1 MENKKIKRGRK
12 MKKRARPAWSEINLD
27 AFVENFKKIKA
38 MVRPGTMVTGVI
50 KADAYGHG
58 AIEIGK
64 VLQEEGV
71 DRFAVATLS
80 EALQLRKVFKKIPI
94 LILGYTPTYAADEVI
109 ENNIIQTMYNVDE
122 AGIFSDRAVKLE
134 KKLKLHI
141 KIDTGMSRLGFQANA
156 DSVEKIIQISKM
168 PNIEIEGMFT
178 HFAVA
183 DEADKEYTYNQ
194 YEKYKFMV
202 DSLKAQGLEIPVKH
216 VSNSAA
222 IMDLPE
228 MNMDMVRA
236 GIILYGLYPSDDVIK
251 ERIDLKQVMSLKAE
265 VSHVK
270 ELEAG
275 TGVSYG
281 LKYVTPGKRKIATVP
296 IGYAD
301 GYTRM
306 LSGKAEVLVKGV
318 KVPVVGRI
326 CMDQCLIDVTGIDVK
341 IGDEVILFGSDGTNT
356 ISIDELALKLG
367 TINYEI
373 TCMISKRI
381 PREYTRGGNKVKT
394 VDYLA
399 SL

>member
-1 MENKKIKRGRK
+1 

>member
-1 MENKKIKRGRK
+1 MRGRK
-12 MKKRARPAWSEINLD
+12 MVKRARPAWAEIDLD
-27 AFVENFKKIKA
+27 AFEENFKKIKA
-38 MVRPGTMVTGVI
+38 LVRPGAMVTGVI

-58 AIEIGK
+58 AVEIGK
-64 VLQEEGV
+64 VLLEQGV

-80 EALQLRKVFKKIPI
+80 EAVQLRKVFKEVPI

-109 ENNIIQTMYNVDE
+109 ENNIIQTMYNADE
-122 AGIFSDRAVKLE
+122 AGIFSERAKKMD
-134 KKLKLHI
+134 KKLKVHI
-141 KIDTGMSRLGFQANA
+141 KIDSGMSRLGFQANL
-156 DSVEKIIQISKM
+156 DSVEKIIKISEL

-183 DEADKEYTYNQ
+183 DEVDKEYTYSQ
-194 YEKYKFMV
+194 YEKYEFMV
-202 DSLKAQGLEIPVKH
+202 NSLKARGLEIPVKH

-236 GIILYGLYPSDDVIK
+236 GIILYGLYPSDEVIK

-275 TGVSYG
+275 RGVSYG
-281 LKYVTPGKRKIATVP
+281 LKYVTPGKRKIATIP

-326 CMDQCLIDVTGIDVK
+326 CMDQCLIDVTGADVK

-356 ISIDELALKLG
+356 ISIDEVARKLG

-381 PREYTRGGNKVKT
+381 PREYVRGGKT
-394 VDYLA
+394 IKSVDYLA

>member
-1 MENKKIKRGRK
+1 MV
-12 MKKRARPAWSEINLD
+12 KRARPAWAEIDLD
-27 AFVENFKKIKA
+27 AFEENFRKIKA
-38 MVRPGTMVTGVI
+38 LVRPGTMVTGVI

-58 AIEIGK
+58 AVEIGK
-64 VLQEEGV
+64 SLLELGV

-80 EALQLRKVFKKIPI
+80 EALQLRKVFKEVPI
-94 LILGYTPTYAADEVI
+94 LILGYTPAYAADDVI

-122 AGIFSDRAVKLE
+122 AGIFSERAE
-134 KKLKLHI
+134 ESGKKLKVHI
-141 KIDTGMSRLGFQANA
+141 KIDSGMSRLGFQANE
-156 DSVEKIIQISKM
+156 DSVDKIMQISKL

-183 DEADKEYTYNQ
+183 DEVDKSYTYGQ

-202 DSLKAQGLEIPVKH
+202 DSLKARGLEIPVKH

-236 GIILYGLYPSDDVIK
+236 GIILYGLYPSDEVIK
-251 ERIDLKQVMSLKAE
+251 ERIALRQVMSLKAE
-265 VSHVK
+265 ISHVK

-275 TGVSYG
+275 RGVSYG
-281 LKYVTPGKRKIATVP
+281 LKYVTPGKRKIATIP

-306 LSGKAEVLVKGV
+306 LSGKAEVLVNGE

-326 CMDQCLIDVTGIDVK
+326 CMDQCLIDVTGTDVK

-356 ISIDELALKLG
+356 ITIDEVASKLG

-381 PREYTRGGNKVKT
+381 PREYTRGGKTVKS

>member
-1 MENKKIKRGRK
+1 

-71 DRFAVATLS
+71 DRFAVATFS

-216 VSNSAA
+216 V
-222 IMDLPE
+222 
-228 MNMDMVRA
+228 
-236 GIILYGLYPSDDVIK
+236 
-251 ERIDLKQVMSLKAE
+251 
-265 VSHVK
+265 
-270 ELEAG
+270 
-275 TGVSYG
+275 
-281 LKYVTPGKRKIATVP
+281 
-296 IGYAD
+296 
-301 GYTRM
+301 
-306 LSGKAEVLVKGV
+306 
-318 KVPVVGRI
+318 
-326 CMDQCLIDVTGIDVK
+326 
-341 IGDEVILFGSDGTNT
+341 
-356 ISIDELALKLG
+356 
-367 TINYEI
+367 
-373 TCMISKRI
+373 
-381 PREYTRGGNKVKT
+381 
-394 VDYLA
+394 
-399 SL
+399 

>member
-1 MENKKIKRGRK
+1 MV
-12 MKKRARPAWSEINLD
+12 KRARPAWAEIDLD
-27 AFVENFKKIKA
+27 AFEENFKKIKA
-38 MVRPGTMVTGVI
+38 LVRPGAMVTGVI

-58 AIEIGK
+58 AVEIGK
-64 VLQEEGV
+64 VLLEQGV

-80 EALQLRKVFKKIPI
+80 EAVQLRKVFKEVPI

-109 ENNIIQTMYNVDE
+109 ENNIIQTMYNADE
-122 AGIFSDRAVKLE
+122 AGIFSERAKKLD
-134 KKLKLHI
+134 KKLKVHI
-141 KIDTGMSRLGFQANA
+141 KIDSGMSRLGFQANL
-156 DSVEKIIQISKM
+156 DSVEKIIKISEL

-183 DEADKEYTYNQ
+183 DEVDKEYTYSQ
-194 YEKYKFMV
+194 YEKYEFMV
-202 DSLKAQGLEIPVKH
+202 NSLKARGLEIPVKH

-236 GIILYGLYPSDDVIK
+236 GIILYGLYPSDEVIK

-275 TGVSYG
+275 RGVSYG
-281 LKYVTPGKRKIATVP
+281 LKYVTPGKRKIATIP

-326 CMDQCLIDVTGIDVK
+326 CMDQCLIDVTGADVK

-356 ISIDELALKLG
+356 ISIDEVARKLG

-381 PREYTRGGNKVKT
+381 PREYVRGGKT
-394 VDYLA
+394 IKSVDYLA

>member
-1 MENKKIKRGRK
+1 MENKKLKRGRK
-12 MKKRARPAWSEINLD
+12 MEKRARPAWSEINLD

>member
-1 MENKKIKRGRK
+1 ME
-12 MKKRARPAWSEINLD
+12 KRARPAWSEINLD

-71 DRFAVATLS
+71 DRFAVATFS

>member
-1 MENKKIKRGRK
+1 
-12 MKKRARPAWSEINLD
+12 
-27 AFVENFKKIKA
+27 
-38 MVRPGTMVTGVI
+38 
-50 KADAYGHG
+50 
-58 AIEIGK
+58 
-64 VLQEEGV
+64 
-71 DRFAVATLS
+71 
-80 EALQLRKVFKKIPI
+80 
-94 LILGYTPTYAADEVI
+94 
-109 ENNIIQTMYNVDE
+109 
-122 AGIFSDRAVKLE
+122 
-134 KKLKLHI
+134 
-141 KIDTGMSRLGFQANA
+141 
-156 DSVEKIIQISKM
+156 
-168 PNIEIEGMFT
+168 
-178 HFAVA
+178 
-183 DEADKEYTYNQ
+183 
-194 YEKYKFMV
+194 
-202 DSLKAQGLEIPVKH
+202 
-216 VSNSAA
+216 
-222 IMDLPE
+222 MDLPE